1 MNELEVIVSKD
12 WRWREWCFEN
22 FKNELESYF
31 LKRKDNLDTI
41 LYSLIRVRDM
51 DLANELYLK
60 IKDDNEDFQEIAR
73 QFSEGF
79 EKNTGGLIGPAP
91 VDQAHPEIS
100 RLLKISSE
108 KKLWSPIQLD
118 KWWIILRL
126 EKRMMLF

>member
-1 MNELEVIVSKD
+1 MEK
-12 WRWREWCFEN
+12 WCFEN

-79 EKNTGGLIGPAP
+79 EKNTGGLIGP
-91 VDQAHPEIS
+91 V
-100 RLLKISSE
+100 
-108 KKLWSPIQLD
+108 QLIRHTQRYQD
-118 KWWIILRL
+118 YLR
-126 EKRMMLF
+126 